1 MRLDALT
8 RDAALALRL
17 LRRSPAFSLIALFT
31 LALGVG
37 APTAI
42 FSVVHAVLLRPL
54 PYPAADRIVTFRI
67 EARTPRGPVGFDAL
81 PASTALAWGASS
93 TSLASI
99 ALYNDSAR
107 TVMAADGPVRLTGA
121 AATPTFFE
129 ILAVP
134 PLAGRTFAADR
145 RTSGEVVLAYDT
157 WHRLF
162 GGRTAVLGTS
172 VHLDGVPHE
181 IVGVMP
187 DRFDFPS
194 PETAYWT
201 PLILDA
207 GGTRGM
213 LLPAIARL
221 APGAPVAAVA
231 AEGLQQLRDEEQGR
245 APMTLLVRTLQDQM
259 VGRVRRILWVLM
271 GAVSLVSLIATA
283 NIALLLLTRGAHR
296 TRELALRLALGAGR
310 ARLVQQL
317 FVEAS
322 VLAALGGLAGLV
334 LAAGAIEGFLLLA
347 PPELPRVRDAGLD
360 ARVLAFTAA
369 LVVLA
374 SLALGSLAAWKLVGV
389 DAQREL
395 GGRGGQPGVTAAAL
409 PRRRLNLL
417 AASEITLATVLL
429 VGAGLLLRSFIG
441 LVLADQGFDSRG
453 ALAARVTL
461 PASRYPTP
469 DARMTFHERLLAR
482 LQALEGASHAG
493 LITSMPNRQPTGR
506 FAYDEEGIPLVLDPF
521 SLEIAEVRMATEGF
535 LEAMG
540 IPLVAGR
547 TFTAADT
554 QGADPVIVI
563 SRSLARRHFGAHDP
577 IGRMLYSASG
587 NRRVVGL
594 VEDVRPAASTGI
606 SDPSA
611 YLPLRQKPD
620 VFLQFATMNVVVRG
634 ADPIRLARELRS
646 IVLSLDPELP
656 LFDVRTVDAEVA
668 GLVAGPRFTATML
681 GLFASVALVMAALGV
696 YGVIAYSAGRRTREI
711 GVRIAVGATRGQV
724 MRLVLRDGLAI
735 VAIGLATG
743 LAGAVWLAR
752 GLTGLLH
759 EVTPADP
766 VALVSVGAVL
776 GAAGLAAA
784 IVPAW
789 RATRVSALQALR
801 DV

>member
-1 MRLDALT
+1 MRLEPLA
-8 RDAALALRL
+8 RDAALALRQLRHSPIFALVAL
-17 LRRSPAFSLIALFT
+17 LT
-31 LALGVG
+31 VALGVG

-54 PYPAADRIVTFRI
+54 PYPAADRLVSFRV

-81 PASTALAWGASS
+81 PASTALAWGGSS
-93 TSLASI
+93 TTLASM

-107 TVMAADGPVRLTGA
+107 TLVTADGPVRLTGA
-121 AATPTFFE
+121 AVTPAFFE
-129 ILAVP
+129 TLAVAP
-134 PLAGRTFAADR
+134 VAGRTFAADG
-145 RTSGEVVLAYDT
+145 RTGAEVVLAYDT
-157 WHRLF
+157 WLRLF
-162 GGRTAVLGTS
+162 GGRTAVVGSSTR
-172 VHLDGVPHE
+172 LDGVPHE

-187 DRFDFPS
+187 QGFDFPT

-201 PLILDA
+201 PLLLDA

-221 APGAPVAAVA
+221 APGAAVAAVA
-231 AEGLQQLRDEEQGR
+231 AEGLQRLQDEHQGR
-245 APMTLLVRTLQDQM
+245 EQMTLLVRTLQDQL
-259 VGRVRRILWVLM
+259 VGRVRRMLWVLM

-283 NIALLLLTRGAHR
+283 NVALLLLTREAHR
-296 TRELALRLALGAGR
+296 TRELAVRLALGAGR

-334 LAAGAIEGFLLLA
+334 LAAGAIDGLLRLA

-360 ARVLAFTAA
+360 VRVLAFTAT

-374 SLALGSLAAWKLVGV
+374 GLALGALAAWKLVAF
-389 DAQREL
+389 DTPREL
-395 GGRGGQPGVTAAAL
+395 GGRSGQPGVAL

-417 AASEITLATVLL
+417 AASELTLATVLL

-441 LVLADQGFDSRG
+441 LVLADPGFDSSG

-461 PASRYPTP
+461 PAARYANP
-469 DARMTFHERLLAR
+469 DARMSFHERLLSR
-482 LQALEGASHAG
+482 LQALDGASRAG

-506 FAYDEEGIPLVLDPF
+506 FAYDEEGLPVVLDPF

-554 QGADPVIVI
+554 DGAEPVIVI
-563 SRSLARRHFGAHDP
+563 SRSLARRHFGAQDP
-577 IGRMLYSASG
+577 VGRMLYSGSG
-587 NRRVVGL
+587 NRRVIGV
-594 VEDVRPAASTGI
+594 VEDVRPAAATGI

-611 YLPLRQKPD
+611 YLPLRQERD
-620 VFLQFATMNVVVRG
+620 VFLHFATMNVVVRG
-634 ADPIRLARELRS
+634 ADHRALARELRT

-656 LFDVRTVDAEVA
+656 VFDVRALDDEVA
-668 GLVAGPRFTATML
+668 GLVAGPRFTATLL

-735 VAIGLATG
+735 VAIGLASG

-766 VALVSVGAVL
+766 VALVSVGSLL
-776 GAAGLAAA
+776 GAVGLAAA
-784 IVPAW
+784 VVPAW

-801 DV
+801 DG